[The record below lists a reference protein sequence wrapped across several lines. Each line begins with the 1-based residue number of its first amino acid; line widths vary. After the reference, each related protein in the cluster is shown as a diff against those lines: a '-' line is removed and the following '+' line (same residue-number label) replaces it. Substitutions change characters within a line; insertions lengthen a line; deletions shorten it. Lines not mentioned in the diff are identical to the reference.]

1 MTGCPPPIA
10 MAPGELQTLV
20 NIVGSFGLGAIVAA
34 VAVLL
39 LVKHYLPAYLSEKGK
54 NLATKEDIAAI
65 TREVERVRHEYS
77 AVLEELKARHQLRTA
92 SLDRRLQAHQ
102 EAFTQWRTL
111 IAGPQESGDAVVACQ
126 SWWEKNCLY
135 LEPKVRQAFVEAY
148 MNAHLRAEF
157 VRARAES
164 KYITDA
170 WDKVMAFPNVLFEA
184 IQLPPLTTAETQ
196 TLNPEGES
204 GAKGG

>member
-1 MTGCPPPIA
+1 
-10 MAPGELQTLV
+10 MAPGELQAIV
-20 NIVGSFGLGAIVAA
+20 NLVGSFGLGAIVAA
-34 VAVLL
+34 VVVLL
-39 LVKHYLPAYLSEKGK
+39 LAKHYLPAYLSEKDK

-77 AVLEELKARHQLRTA
+77 ALLEELKARHQLRTA

-111 IAGPQESGDAVVACQ
+111 VAGPKKSGEAVMGCQ

-157 VRARAES
+157 VQARAES
-164 KYITDA
+164 KYITEA

-184 IQLPPLTTAETQ
+184 IQLPPLTTAESKA
-196 TLNPEGES
+196 LNPEGAS
-204 GAKGG
+204 GVEGG

>member
-1 MTGCPPPIA
+1 
-10 MAPGELQTLV
+10 MAPGELQVIV
-20 NIVGSFGLGAIVAA
+20 NLVGSFGLGAIVAA
-34 VAVLL
+34 AVVLL
-39 LVKHYLPAYLSEKGK
+39 FVKHYLSAYLSEKGK

-111 IAGPQESGDAVVACQ
+111 MKGPQESGEAVGACQ

-148 MNAHLRAEF
+148 LNAHLRAEF
-157 VRARAES
+157 VRARAEA
-164 KYITDA
+164 KYIVGA

-184 IQLPPLTTAETQ
+184 VQLPPLTTAETKA
-196 TLNPEGES
+196 LNPDGES
-204 GAKGG
+204 GATGG

>member
-1 MTGCPPPIA
+1 
-10 MAPGELQTLV
+10 MASGELQALLKL
-20 NIVGSFGLGAIVAA
+20 VGSFGLGAVVAT
-34 VAVLL
+34 VVVLL
-39 LVKHYLPAYLSEKGK
+39 LVKHYFSAYLAEKGK
-54 NLATKEDIAAI
+54 NLATKEDIAKI

-111 IAGPQESGDAVVACQ
+111 IAAPQESGDAVVACQ

-157 VRARAES
+157 VRARSDA
-164 KYITDA
+164 KYIMDA

-184 IQLPPLTTAETQ
+184 IQLPPLTTAEAKALGSEEQ
-196 TLNPEGES
+196 IGS
-204 GAKGG
+204 GLAK